1 MKIRDRNLFMILTA
15 SEEKWLNSFK
25 LYPGKKIRNNMKYI
39 YKKGKITNRYVPF
52 PLLTATGEDSEL
64 DSHGISNELL

>member
-1 MKIRDRNLFMILTA
+1 MILTI
-15 SEEKWLNSFK
+15 SEEKWLNSCK
-25 LYPGKKIRNNMKYI
+25 LYPGKKIRNNMKYIYI

>member
-1 MKIRDRNLFMILTA
+1 
-15 SEEKWLNSFK
+15 